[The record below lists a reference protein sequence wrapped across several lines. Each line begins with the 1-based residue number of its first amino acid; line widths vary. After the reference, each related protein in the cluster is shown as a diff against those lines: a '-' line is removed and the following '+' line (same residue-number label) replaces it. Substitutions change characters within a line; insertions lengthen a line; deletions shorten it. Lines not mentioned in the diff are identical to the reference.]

1 MAGRCKEPWRRRG
14 GQEQQAEESEMQK
27 GLLQASPKRSTCA
40 PSLHQRQEG
49 TAALRCGDLV
59 PRLNHVLGV

>member
-1 MAGRCKEPWRRRG
+1 
-14 GQEQQAEESEMQK
+14 MQK